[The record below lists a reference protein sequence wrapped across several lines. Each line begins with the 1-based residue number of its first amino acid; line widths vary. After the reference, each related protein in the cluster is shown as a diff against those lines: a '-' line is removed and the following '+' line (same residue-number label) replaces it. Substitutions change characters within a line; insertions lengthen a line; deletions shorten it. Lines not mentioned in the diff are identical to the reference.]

1 MNKPDTTVCPY
12 CGQEFEPLK
21 KEPIQ
26 PDKFYFYS
34 YVVDDWIEVKNDG
47 KNKFDTSGESD
58 IIG

>member
-1 MNKPDTTVCPY
+1 MSKQDIITCPY

-26 PDKFYFYS
+26 LEKFYFYS
-34 YVVDDWIEVKNDG
+34 YVVDDWIEVKDG
-47 KNKFDTSGESD
+47 KNRLDSSGESD